1 MRTQN
6 SIEVVMFK
14 FAPPENTRMRIL
26 EAAHEEIYEN
36 GFQGM
41 RIDAILQKT
50 QLAKGAL
57 YHYFPSKL
65 SIGYAVVDEIILG
78 HFMQFWQEFL
88 KPGEDPISGLQ
99 KMFLWKAEC
108 FSSEQNF
115 KGCPCNNLTQEMSAL
130 DEGFKDRLQNVM
142 MTIHKS
148 VCAAL
153 KEGQNNGFVKKD
165 LDPNNTTLFL
175 LSSYQG
181 IMGTAKCMQAPEML
195 TQLFTTLN
203 SYLDTLRA

>member
-1 MRTQN
+1 
-6 SIEVVMFK
+6 MFT
-14 FAPPENTRMRIL
+14 FAPAENTRTRIL

-78 HFMQFWQEFL
+78 HFMQMWSEFL
-88 KPGEDPISGLQ
+88 KPGEDPILALQ
-99 KMFLWKAEC
+99 NLFKWKAEC
-108 FSSEQNF
+108 YQSEQVFN
-115 KGCPCNNLTQEMSAL
+115 GCPCNNLVQEMSAI
-130 DEGFKDRLQNVM
+130 DTGFRERLQHVM

-148 VCAAL
+148 VSEAL
-153 KEGQNNGFVKKD
+153 AQGQINGFVRKD
-165 LDPNNTTLFL
+165 IDADQATLFL

-181 IMGTAKCMQAPEML
+181 IMGTAKCMQNPQML
-195 TQLFTTLN
+195 TQLFNTLG

>member
-1 MRTQN
+1 
-6 SIEVVMFK
+6 MFTL
-14 FAPPENTRMRIL
+14 APPENTRMRIL

-36 GFQGM
+36 GFQGL

-65 SIGYAVVDEIILG
+65 AIGYAVVDEILLG

-88 KPGEDPISGLQ
+88 KPGEDPITGLQ
-99 KMFLWKAEC
+99 KMFLYKAEC
-108 FSSEQNF
+108 YYSEKTFN
-115 KGCPCNNLTQEMSAL
+115 GCPCNNLAQEMAAI
-130 DEGFKDRLQNVM
+130 DDGFKERLQNVM
-142 MTIHKS
+142 MTIHQS
-148 VCAAL
+148 VCQSL
-153 KEGQNNGFVKKD
+153 TEGQANGFVKQD

-195 TQLFTTLN
+195 FQLFSTLN

>member
-1 MRTQN
+1 
-6 SIEVVMFK
+6 MFT

-26 EAAHEEIYEN
+26 EAAHEEIYEH

-41 RIDAILQKT
+41 RIDAVLQKT

-65 SIGYAVVDEIILG
+65 TIGYAVVDEIILG

-99 KMFLWKAEC
+99 KMFLWKADC
-108 FSSEQNF
+108 FLSEQNF
-115 KGCPCNNLTQEMSAL
+115 KGCPLNNLTQEMAAI
-130 DEGFKDRLQNVM
+130 DEGFKNRLQNVM

-148 VCAAL
+148 VCQAL
-153 KEGQNNGFVKKD
+153 TEGQSAGFVKKE
-165 LDPNNTTLFL
+165 LDPNSTTLFL

-195 TQLFTTLN
+195 AELFTTLN
-203 SYLDTLRA
+203 SYLDTLRDSPRI

>member
-1 MRTQN
+1 
-6 SIEVVMFK
+6 MFT
-14 FAPPENTRMRIL
+14 FAPAENTRTRIL
-26 EAAHEEIYEN
+26 EAAHEEIYEH

-41 RIDAILQKT
+41 RIEAILQKT

-78 HFMQFWQEFL
+78 HFMQMWSEFL
-88 KPGEDPISGLQ
+88 KPGEDPILALQ
-99 KMFLWKAEC
+99 NLFKWKAEC
-108 FSSEQNF
+108 YQSEQQFN
-115 KGCPCNNLTQEMSAL
+115 GCPCNNLVQEMSAI
-130 DEGFKDRLQNVM
+130 DSGFRERLQNVM

-148 VCAAL
+148 VSDAL
-153 KEGQNNGFVKKD
+153 AQGQANGFVRKD
-165 LDPNNTTLFL
+165 IDADQATLFL

-181 IMGTAKCMQAPEML
+181 IMGTAKCMQAPQML
-195 TQLFTTLN
+195 TQLFTTLG

>member
-1 MRTQN
+1 
-6 SIEVVMFK
+6 MFK

-65 SIGYAVVDEIILG
+65 TIGYAVVDEIIMG
-78 HFMQFWQEFL
+78 HFKEFWQEFL
-88 KPGEDPISGLQ
+88 KPGEDPITGLQ

-108 FSSEQNF
+108 FLTEKTFN
-115 KGCPCNNLTQEMSAL
+115 GCPCNNLVQEMSAI
-130 DEGFKDRLQNVM
+130 DEGFRDRLQNVM

-148 VCAAL
+148 IFDAFSQ
-153 KEGQNNGFVKKD
+153 GQQNGFVRKD
-165 LDPNNTTLFL
+165 IDPDQTTLFL

-181 IMGTAKCMQAPEML
+181 IIGTAKCMQEPQIL
-195 TQLFTTLN
+195 TKLFSTLN